1 MTENS
6 PAAKDIYGC
15 LVIGG
20 GAAGLFFAAGEA
32 VSGDLRIKGRKVI
45 LEKTPRPGQKIL
57 MSGGGSCNITHAG
70 PIKDFVGKYGEK
82 GRLIRT
88 CLYRH
93 NNLEL
98 MEMLES
104 LGVPLTEQS
113 DGRVF
118 PASMKASDILEA
130 LLSASEKGGW
140 EIRTGC
146 EVTGIEEAGPED
158 AGQDGGLE
166 NTGSSLIRV
175 KLSDSSMLTTK
186 KLVIA
191 TGGSSYPAT
200 GSDGSFFNIL
210 ERDLGLSIVSP
221 KPALAPV
228 YVQDFAYEDL
238 AGVSFDDISVSC
250 GKHSF
255 RGAALMTHRGFSG
268 PAMLHISEYVKPG
281 DELVINY
288 CPDMDEESMLEKI
301 RLDQP
306 SSALGLGNYFTSL
319 TGLPKSFVNRIVNSP
334 ERRLSS
340 VSMSELRGIV
350 SHITH
355 FCYSVSGTGG
365 WNDAMVTSGGV
376 SLDQIDLKTM
386 RLKTGP
392 ASDIRII
399 GEALD
404 VNGESGGYNLQ
415 FAYSSAMAALE
426 K

>member
-6 PAAKDIYGC
+6 SAAKDIYGC

-32 VSGDLRIKGRKVI
+32 ATGDMRIKGRKVI
-45 LEKTPRPGQKIL
+45 LEKTSRPGQKIL
-57 MSGGGSCNITHAG
+57 MSGGGSCNITHG
-70 PIKDFVGKYGEK
+70 GLIKDFVGKYGEK

-98 MEMLES
+98 MEMMES
-104 LGVPLTEQS
+104 FGVPLTEQP

-118 PASMKASDILEA
+118 PSSMKASDILEA

-140 EIRTGC
+140 EVRTGC
-146 EVTGIEEAGPED
+146 KVTGINEAGQED
-158 AGQDGGLE
+158 AYGNEGHYAGRP
-166 NTGSSLIRV
+166 LIRV
-175 KLSDSSMLTTK
+175 TLSNGSVLTTE

-191 TGGSSYPAT
+191 TGGSSYPVT
-200 GSDGSFFNIL
+200 GSDGSFFNVL

-288 CPDMDEESMLEKI
+288 CPVMDTESMLEKI

-306 SSALGLGNYFTSL
+306 GSALGLGNYFTSL
-319 TGLPKSFVNRIVNSP
+319 TGLPKSFVNRIIDSP
-334 ERRLSS
+334 ERKLSS

-350 SHITH
+350 SRITH

-365 WNDAMVTSGGV
+365 WNDAMVTAGGV

>member
-32 VSGDLRIKGRKVI
+32 VSGDMRIKGRKI
-45 LEKTPRPGQKIL
+45 IFEKTSRPGQKIL
-57 MSGGGSCNITHAG
+57 MSGGGSCNITHG
-70 PIKDFVGKYGEK
+70 GLIKDFVGKYGEK

-98 MEMLES
+98 MEMMES
-104 LGVPLTEQS
+104 FGVPLTEQS

-130 LLSASEKGGW
+130 LLSAVKRNGW
-140 EIRTGC
+140 EIRTGR
-146 EVTGIEEAGPED
+146 EVTGINEIGPED
-158 AGQDGGLE
+158 ADGG
-166 NTGSSLIRV
+166 SLTRV
-175 KLSDSSMLTTK
+175 TLSDGSVLTTE

-191 TGGSSYPAT
+191 TGGSSYPVT
-200 GSDGSFFNIL
+200 GSDGSFFNVL

-221 KPALAPV
+221 KPALVPV
-228 YVQDFAYEDL
+228 YVQDFVYENL

-250 GKHSF
+250 GKHNF

-288 CPDMDEESMLEKI
+288 CPDMDTESMLEKI

-306 SSALGLGNYFTSL
+306 GSALGLGNYFTSL
-319 TGLPKSFVNRIVNSP
+319 TGLPKSFVNRIIDSP
-334 ERRLSS
+334 EKKLSS

-350 SHITH
+350 SRITH

-365 WNDAMVTSGGV
+365 WNDAMVTAGGV
-376 SLDQIDLKTM
+376 SLDQIDLNTM
-386 RLKTGP
+386 RLKAGP